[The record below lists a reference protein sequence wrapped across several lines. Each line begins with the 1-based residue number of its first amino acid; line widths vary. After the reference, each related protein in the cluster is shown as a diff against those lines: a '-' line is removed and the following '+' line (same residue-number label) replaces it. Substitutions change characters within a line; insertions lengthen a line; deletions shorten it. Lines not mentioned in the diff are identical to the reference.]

1 MENNLDIDVRNAD
14 ALGLSYGQYKA
25 LHYVPTAP
33 VVKKKEKKSV
43 KLCPVCG
50 DEVTNPRRKCC
61 SDACSKVREREARRS
76 WAYKRYHELKEME
89 KDGGQDADS

>member
-1 MENNLDIDVRNAD
+1 MDNLDIDVRNAD

-25 LHYVPTAP
+25 LHYDPNANVT
-33 VVKKKEKKSV
+33 KRGKKSV

-61 SDACSKVREREARRS
+61 SDACSKVRERETRRN
-76 WAYKRYHELKEME
+76 WAHKRYHELRE
-89 KDGGQDADS
+89 KGGERSADS